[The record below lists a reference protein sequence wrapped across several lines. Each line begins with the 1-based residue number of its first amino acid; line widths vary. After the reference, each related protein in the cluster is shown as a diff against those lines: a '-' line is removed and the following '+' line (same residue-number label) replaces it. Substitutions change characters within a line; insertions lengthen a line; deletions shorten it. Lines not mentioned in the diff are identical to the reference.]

1 MTVNQGVLGSNPSWG
16 AMFIGERFMKN
27 KKIEAKQ
34 IYTYRKWVLA
44 LYHGKKIQA
53 FYWNLKYKYYLRQEN
68 KMF

>member
-1 MTVNQGVLGSNPSWG
+1 
-16 AMFIGERFMKN
+16 MKN
-27 KKIEAKQ
+27 KKIEEKQ

-53 FYWNLKYKYYLRQEN
+53 FYWNLRYRYYLKQEN